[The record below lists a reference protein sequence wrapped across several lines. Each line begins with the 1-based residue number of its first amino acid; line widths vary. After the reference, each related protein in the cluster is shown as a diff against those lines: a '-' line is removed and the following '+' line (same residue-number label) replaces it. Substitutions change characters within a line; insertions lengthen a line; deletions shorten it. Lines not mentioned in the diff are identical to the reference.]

1 MAALRLLPGPRR
13 PSHGD
18 LPDLPLGVVPTT
30 ARRRRQEH
38 VGLALR
44 ASQLANHWAQ
54 ATEDRSPL
62 EPNPPIPVRADP
74 DVFTIINGSALSNKS
89 QLSDGTGT
97 LGRR

>member
-1 MAALRLLPGPRR
+1 MTVRALRPGTEAR
-13 PSHGD
+13 PH
-18 LPDLPLGVVPTT
+18 
-30 ARRRRQEH
+30 A
-38 VGLALR
+38 
-44 ASQLANHWAQ
+44 
-54 ATEDRSPL
+54 ATINPFGEVEKTRSPL